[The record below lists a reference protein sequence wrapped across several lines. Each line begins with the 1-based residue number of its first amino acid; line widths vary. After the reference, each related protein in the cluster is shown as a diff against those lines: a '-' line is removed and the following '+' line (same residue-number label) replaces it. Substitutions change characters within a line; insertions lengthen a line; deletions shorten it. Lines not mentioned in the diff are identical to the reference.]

1 MSIKV
6 GRPRYVRS
14 VNSVVEI
21 GTEKKSSS
29 RDRCVRQRVL
39 HVANENTSKKSGNDA
54 LALFFRSIIPLQL
67 FFLAELLEFEKRA
80 FKDRCIVRIEFFFL
94 NGNEG
99 EFEGERVE
107 WKSKIGQS

>member
-1 MSIKV
+1 MIDA
-6 GRPRYVRS
+6 YDS
-14 VNSVVEI
+14 V
-21 GTEKKSSS
+21 SSTL
-29 RDRCVRQRVL
+29 RTKT
-39 HVANENTSKKSGNDA
+39 TSKKSGNDA

-94 NGNEG
+94 DGNEG

-107 WKSKIGQS
+107 